1 MLHLFN
7 VRQCSL
13 FSLTLYMRFVLGM
26 DYCYDPTASGDLSP
40 TTEDDEVQVGGGC
53 SAEVL
58 FCPGGHVVKRDPNN
72 NCEFESCPT
81 SASSMV
87 ASASASELVDMV
99 PTVMPVMAVPISDAA
114 SETPAPTVGTLKSTD
129 SFTYYCGYTLD
140 EVNNNCEL
148 STPCPQGRD
157 DECNGMEI
165 CIHDTS
171 CGGVISANVVTAAIT
186 VDDMALCEELCLEAL
201 PSDFCPEDPVLPNCL
216 EVDVGQ
222 VCEATGECGTNDK
235 LNNCGTYDIYARV
248 VCGFATPSQAE
259 LIRLSTAPSPSIS
272 SLSTA
277 PNQLL
282 SVSSV
287 PATPVLSPLPVTKS
301 PTQTPAAMV
310 MITPTNETIIT
321 TVSSIADV
329 IANATAKTAN
339 ATTIAPLGPSSSPI
353 QAYEN
358 NIAIQYTFDRNQGT
372 GGGGA
377 QTDGASWYDS
387 NNDGDVGDAEEEGW
401 GTTSEVSDG
410 GWNFEST
417 YFDATKSSGMLSRR
431 MNEFLLVNASL
442 WCLLSSVLLS

>member
-26 DYCYDPTASGDLSP
+26 DYCYDPTASGHLSP
-40 TTEDDEVQVGGGC
+40 TTKDDEVQVGGGC

-58 FCPGGHVVKRDPNN
+58 FCLGGHVVKRDPNN

-87 ASASASELVDMV
+87 ASASASESDDMV

-114 SETPAPTVGTLKSTD
+114 SKTPAPTVGTLKSTD

-148 STPCPQGRD
+148 ASPCLQGRD

-171 CGGVISANVVTAAIT
+171 CGGVISANVVTAATID
-186 VDDMALCEELCLEAL
+186 DDMALCKELCLEAL

-282 SVSSV
+282 TLSSV
-287 PATPVLSPLPVTKS
+287 PATPVLSPLHVAKS
-301 PTQTPAAMV
+301 PTQTPMV

-329 IANATAKTAN
+329 IANATAN
-339 ATTIAPLGPSSSPI
+339 ATTTMSLAPQGPSPSPI

-377 QTDGASWYDS
+377 QTDGSSWYDS
-387 NNDGDVGDAEEEGW
+387 NNDGDVGDVEEEGW

-410 GWNFEST
+410 GWNFESI
-417 YFDATKSSGMLSRR
+417 YFDATMSSGMLSRR

-442 WCLLSSVLLS
+442 WCLLSRVLLSL

>member
-1 MLHLFN
+1 MCI
-7 VRQCSL
+7 V
-13 FSLTLYMRFVLGM
+13 LTSYLRFVLGM
-26 DYCYDPTASGDLSP
+26 DYCYDPTAPDDLPP
-40 TTEDDEVQVGGGC
+40 TNEDDEVQVGGGC

-87 ASASASELVDMV
+87 ASAAASESDDMV
-99 PTVMPVMAVPISDAA
+99 PTVMPAMALPISDAV
-114 SETPAPTVGTLKSTD
+114 SNTPPPTKSTD
-129 SFTYYCGYTLD
+129 SFTYYCGYTIE
-140 EVNNNCEL
+140 EVNNRCEL
-148 STPCPQGRD
+148 ATPCPQGRD

-171 CGGVISANVVTAAIT
+171 CGGAISPNVVTAATI
-186 VDDMALCEELCLEAL
+186 DEDMALCEELCLEAL

-216 EVDVGQ
+216 EVDIGQ

-259 LIRLSTAPSPSIS
+259 LMRSSTAPSPSV
-272 SLSTA
+272 STLTTTT
-277 PNQLL
+277 NQLL

-287 PATPVLSPLPVTKS
+287 PATPVQSQLPVTKS
-301 PTQTPAAMV
+301 PTQTPTAMV
-310 MITPTNETIIT
+310 MITPTNKIIT

-329 IANATAKTAN
+329 IANATANTTTTA
-339 ATTIAPLGPSSSPI
+339 ISLPPQGPSSSPI

-372 GGGGA
+372 GTSGGA
-377 QTDGASWYDS
+377 DDADLSTQTDGASWYDS
-387 NNDGDVGDAEEEGW
+387 NNDGDVGDAAEMG

-410 GWNFEST
+410 GWNFEAT
-417 YFDATKSSGMLSRR
+417 YFDATMSSGMHRR
-431 MNEFLLVNASL
+431 ING
-442 WCLLSSVLLS
+442 VLLMTAGSIVCMLFINI

>member
-1 MLHLFN
+1 
-7 VRQCSL
+7 
-13 FSLTLYMRFVLGM
+13 
-26 DYCYDPTASGDLSP
+26 
-40 TTEDDEVQVGGGC
+40 
-53 SAEVL
+53 
-58 FCPGGHVVKRDPNN
+58 
-72 NCEFESCPT
+72 
-81 SASSMV
+81 
-87 ASASASELVDMV
+87 
-99 PTVMPVMAVPISDAA
+99 
-114 SETPAPTVGTLKSTD
+114 
-129 SFTYYCGYTLD
+129 
-140 EVNNNCEL
+140 
-148 STPCPQGRD
+148 
-157 DECNGMEI
+157 
-165 CIHDTS
+165 
-171 CGGVISANVVTAAIT
+171 
-186 VDDMALCEELCLEAL
+186 
-201 PSDFCPEDPVLPNCL
+201 
-216 EVDVGQ
+216 
-222 VCEATGECGTNDK
+222 
-235 LNNCGTYDIYARV
+235 
-248 VCGFATPSQAE
+248 
-259 LIRLSTAPSPSIS
+259 
-272 SLSTA
+272 
-277 PNQLL
+277 
-282 SVSSV
+282 
-287 PATPVLSPLPVTKS
+287 
-301 PTQTPAAMV
+301 MV